1 MPYFV
6 HVLKTLA
13 GLLLRRPILGT
24 CVIPLTE
31 EGRVVLV
38 LRRDNGRWS
47 LPGGIVDWGEDV
59 LAAASRELAEEA
71 GLTTVGLDR
80 LVGVYSQPGRDP
92 RFHSVC
98 VTVAVRVAGIPYAA
112 DPREILQAQAF
123 SQEDL
128 PWEQLSHDHYQ
139 HLQDFFKGETVLA

>member
-1 MPYFV
+1 MAYFA
-6 HVLKTLA
+6 HILRTLL

-24 CVIPLTE
+24 CVIPLAT
-31 EGRVVLV
+31 GGAIVLV
-38 LRRDNGRWS
+38 RRRDNGLWS

-59 LAAASRELAEEA
+59 ITAAARELHEEA
-71 GLTTVGLDR
+71 GLETVGLDR

-98 VTVAVRVAGIPYAA
+98 VTVAVRVTGKPYPA
-112 DPREILQAQAF
+112 DPREILEARAF
-123 SQEDL
+123 MPEVL
-128 PWEQLSHDHYQ
+128 PWDHLSHDHRQ

>member
-1 MPYFV
+1 MAYFA
-6 HVLKTLA
+6 HILRTLL

-24 CVIPLTE
+24 CVIPLMANGTI
-31 EGRVVLV
+31 VLV
-38 LRRDNGRWS
+38 RRRDNGLWS

-59 LAAASRELAEEA
+59 ITAAARELKEEA
-71 GLTTVGLDR
+71 GLQTVGLER

-98 VTVAVRVAGIPYAA
+98 VTVAVRVTGKPYPA
-112 DPREILQAQAF
+112 DPREILEASAF
-123 SQEDL
+123 SRDEL
-128 PWEQLSHDHYQ
+128 PWDRLSHDHRQ